1 MKRLAGRPQCI
12 AQRGEV
18 TWARQRNKYH
28 YWPLRPKISLK
39 QNILPQQRK
48 FQQPASHKCGTIEEN
63 ISNNI

>member
-1 MKRLAGRPQCI
+1 MHRPT
-12 AQRGEV
+12 REV

-48 FQQPASHKCGTIEEN
+48 FQQPASPDSIKT
-63 ISNNI
+63 